1 MKGDCLYICW
11 VPANVLMTKE
21 LTTTTNP
28 LVVQH
33 NAMVNA
39 GFTMSAL
46 EMRCFLAMISRIGRE
61 DTALPVCRIPV
72 RELCPDSTSKNVYT
86 EVRAMTEKMASRF
99 LLLEVLG
106 PNGERLKEPDI
117 KNRPLMGAIDYLKR
131 EGVVEAVFN
140 EHLKPYLLELKNNFT
155 KAQLSQV
162 LKIKR
167 PASHRIYW
175 LLREYAAFGKRTVS
189 VSELRHVLGLKD
201 EYADRFDHFRTRVLD
216 PAQEELAQT
225 DLPFTYE
232 LLKQGR
238 VITEIRFLFTPTS
251 AVLPELIPPTEPWA
265 VALLAAGVAAKSLE
279 MVREK
284 LTAEAY
290 DEGYIHFVLQSVQTQ
305 VDSGKVK
312 KLSGAVF
319 KALADGYLL
328 PAYQKT
334 KLAPAKPK
342 TRPSQALSSQRRR
355 LLGEL
360 EDARN
365 SLSFFQTSLL
375 YTDETRPSLVAQV
388 KGKIAELEQQMQ
400 QLGA

>member
-1 MKGDCLYICW
+1 M
-11 VPANVLMTKE
+11 AKE
-21 LTTTTNP
+21 LIATTNP

-46 EMRCFLAMISRIGRE
+46 EMRCFLAMISRISRE

-72 RELCPDSTSKNVYT
+72 RELCADSNSKNVYT

-106 PNGERLKEPDI
+106 PNGERMKEPDI

-155 KAQLSQV
+155 KAQLSQL

-175 LLREYAAFGKRTVS
+175 LLREYVAFGKRIIS

-201 EYADRFDHFRTRVLD
+201 EYIDRFDHFRARVLD

-232 LLKQGR
+232 LIKQGR
-238 VITEIRFLFTPTS
+238 VITEIRFLFPSTG
-251 AVLPELIPPTEPWA
+251 ALLPEILPPSESWA
-265 VALLAAGVAAKSLE
+265 ASLLAAGVANKSLDT
-279 MVREK
+279 VREK
-284 LTAEAY
+284 LIAEIY
-290 DEGYIHFVLQSVQTQ
+290 DEGYIYFVLQTVRTQ
-305 VDSGKVK
+305 ADAGKVK
-312 KLSGAVF
+312 KPAGAIF
-319 KALADGYLL
+319 KALVDGYLL

-334 KLAPAKPK
+334 KLTPVAPSKPK
-342 TRPSQALSSQRRR
+342 TRTSQALASQRRR
-355 LLGEL
+355 LQSEL

-375 YTDETRPSLVAQV
+375 YTDDTRPALVAQV
-388 KGKIAELEQQMQ
+388 KTKITELEQQL
-400 QLGA
+400 QLLES

>member
-1 MKGDCLYICW
+1 M
-11 VPANVLMTKE
+11 AKE
-21 LTTTTNP
+21 IIATTNP

-72 RELCPDSTSKNVYT
+72 RELCADSNSKNVYT

-106 PNGERLKEPDI
+106 PNGERMKEPDI

-175 LLREYAAFGKRTVS
+175 LLREYVAFGKRTIS

-201 EYADRFDHFRTRVLD
+201 EYVDRFDHFRARVLD

-232 LLKQGR
+232 LIKQGR
-238 VITEIRFLFTPTS
+238 VITEIRFLFPSTG
-251 AVLPELIPPTEPWA
+251 AALPEILPPSEDWA
-265 VALLAAGVAAKSLE
+265 SSLLAAGVASKSLE
-279 MVREK
+279 TVREK
-284 LTAEAY
+284 LVAEAY
-290 DEGYIHFVLQSVQTQ
+290 DEGYIYFVLQTVRTQ
-305 VDSGKVK
+305 ADSGKVK
-312 KLSGAVF
+312 KPAGAIF
-319 KALADGYLL
+319 KALVDGYLL

-334 KLAPAKPK
+334 KLTPPTPAKPK
-342 TRPSQALSSQRRR
+342 TKTSQATSSQRRR
-355 LLGEL
+355 LQSEL
-360 EDARN
+360 EDAHN

-375 YTDETRPSLVAQV
+375 YTDDTRPALVAQV
-388 KGKIAELEQQMQ
+388 KSKITELEQQL
-400 QLGA
+400 QLLEV

>member
-1 MKGDCLYICW
+1 
-11 VPANVLMTKE
+11 MTKE
-21 LTTTTNP
+21 IIATTNP

-72 RELCPDSTSKNVYT
+72 RELCADSNSKNVYT

-106 PNGERLKEPDI
+106 PNGERMKEPDI

-175 LLREYAAFGKRTVS
+175 LLREYVAFGKRTIS
-189 VSELRHVLGLKD
+189 VGELRHVLGLKD
-201 EYADRFDHFRTRVLD
+201 EYIDRFDHFRARVLD

-232 LLKQGR
+232 LIKQGR
-238 VITEIRFLFTPTS
+238 VITEIRFLFPSTNAP
-251 AVLPELIPPTEPWA
+251 LPEILPPSEDWTA
-265 VALLAAGVAAKSLE
+265 ALLAAGVVNKSLE
-279 MVREK
+279 TVREK
-284 LTAEAY
+284 LVAEAY
-290 DEGYIHFVLQSVQTQ
+290 DEGYVHFVIQTVRTQ
-305 VDSGKVK
+305 ADSGKVK
-312 KLSGAVF
+312 KPAGAIF
-319 KALADGYLL
+319 KALVDGYLL

-334 KLAPAKPK
+334 KLTPAKPK
-342 TRPSQALSSQRRR
+342 TRINQAISSQRRR
-355 LLGEL
+355 LQSEL
-360 EDARN
+360 EDAQN

-375 YTDETRPSLVAQV
+375 YTDDTRPALVAQV
-388 KGKIAELEQQMQ
+388 KSKITELEQQL
-400 QLGA
+400 QLLEA

>member
-1 MKGDCLYICW
+1 
-11 VPANVLMTKE
+11 MTKE
-21 LTTTTNP
+21 LITTTNP

-72 RELCPDSTSKNVYT
+72 RELCADSSSKNVYT

-201 EYADRFDHFRTRVLD
+201 EYVDRFDHFRARVLD

-232 LLKQGR
+232 LIKQGR
-238 VITEIRFLFTPTS
+238 VITEIRFLFAPTS
-251 AVLPELIPPTEPWA
+251 PALPELLLPTETWA
-265 VALLAAGVAAKSLE
+265 TALLAAGVAAKSLE
-279 MVREK
+279 TVREK
-284 LTAEAY
+284 LADGIY
-290 DEGYIHFVLQSVQTQ
+290 DEGYVHFVLQTVQNQ
-305 VDSGKVK
+305 VDAGKVK
-312 KLSGAVF
+312 KPAGAIF
-319 KALADGYLL
+319 KALVDGYLV
-328 PAYQKT
+328 PAYQKAQLT
-334 KLAPAKPK
+334 PAKPK
-342 TRPSQALSSQRRR
+342 ARGKLNQALSSQRKK
-355 LLGEL
+355 LLSEL

-365 SLSFFQTSLL
+365 SLLFFQTSLL
-375 YTDETRPSLVAQV
+375 YTDETRPVFVAQV
-388 KGKIAELEQQMQ
+388 KDKIAELEQQLQ
-400 QLGA
+400 QLEA

>member
-1 MKGDCLYICW
+1 
-11 VPANVLMTKE
+11 MTHD
-21 LTTTTNP
+21 LLPPSTNP

-46 EMRCFLAMISRIGRE
+46 EMRCFLAMISRIGRD

-72 RELCPDSTSKNVYT
+72 RELCGESASKNVYT

-140 EHLKPYLLELKNNFT
+140 EHLRPYLLELKNNFT

-162 LKIKR
+162 LKLKR

-189 VSELRHVLGLKD
+189 LGELRHVLGLKD

-216 PAQEELAQT
+216 PAQEELAHT

-238 VITEIRFLFTPTS
+238 VITEIRFLFAPTT
-251 AVLPELIPPTEPWA
+251 AALPELLPPPEPWA
-265 VALLAAGVAAKSLE
+265 TALLATGVAQASLE
-279 MVREK
+279 AVRAQ
-284 LTAEAY
+284 LAVGAY
-290 DEGYIHFVLQSVQTQ
+290 DEGYVHYVLEAVQKQ
-305 VDSGKVK
+305 VESGKIK
-312 KLSGAVF
+312 KPAGAIF
-319 KALADGYLL
+319 KALQDGYLL
-328 PAYQKT
+328 PAYRKAQE
-334 KLAPAKPK
+334 APA
-342 TRPSQALSSQRRR
+342 RPARGRTGPALGSRRKK
-355 LLGEL
+355 LLTEL

-365 SLSFFQTSLL
+365 SLAFFQTSLL
-375 YTDETRPSLVAQV
+375 YTDDTRPGFVAQV
-388 KGKIAELEQQMQ
+388 RAKIAELEQQLG
-400 QLGA
+400 QLRA

>member
-1 MKGDCLYICW
+1 MS
-11 VPANVLMTKE
+11 KE
-21 LTTTTNP
+21 LVPTNNP

-46 EMRCFLAMISRIGRE
+46 EMRCFVAMISRIGRE

-72 RELCPDSTSKNVYT
+72 RELCPDSNSKNVYT

-106 PNGERLKEPDI
+106 PDGQRLKEPDI
-117 KNRPLMGAIDYLKR
+117 KNRPLMGAIDYLRR

-162 LKIKR
+162 LKLKR

-175 LLREYAAFGKRTVS
+175 LLREYAPFGKRTVS

-216 PAQEELAQT
+216 PAQEELANT

-238 VITEIRFLFTPTS
+238 VITEIRFLFAPAGT
-251 AVLPELIPPTEPWA
+251 ALPELPPPTETWA
-265 VALLAAGVAAKSLE
+265 EALLTAGVAAKSLE
-279 MVREK
+279 TVREK
-284 LTAEAY
+284 LANGSY
-290 DEGYIHFVLQSVQTQ
+290 DEGYVQFVLQTVQAQAET
-305 VDSGKVK
+305 GKVK
-312 KLSGAVF
+312 KPAGAIF

-328 PAYQKT
+328 PTYQKT
-334 KLAPAKPK
+334 QQVVTKPK
-342 TRPSQALSSQRRR
+342 AKSNAALTSRRKK
-355 LLGEL
+355 LLSEL

-365 SLSFFQTSLL
+365 SLNFFQTSLL
-375 YTDETRPSLVAQV
+375 YTDETRPPLIAQV
-388 KGKIAELEQQMQ
+388 RTKITELEQQLT

>member
-1 MKGDCLYICW
+1 
-11 VPANVLMTKE
+11 MTKE
-21 LTTTTNP
+21 LIATTNP

-72 RELCPDSTSKNVYT
+72 RELCADSNSKNVYT

-175 LLREYAAFGKRTVS
+175 LLREYAAFGKRTIS

-201 EYADRFDHFRTRVLD
+201 EYIDRFDHFRARVLD

-232 LLKQGR
+232 LIKQGR
-238 VITEIRFLFTPTS
+238 IITEIRFIFPSTNSTN
-251 AVLPELIPPTEPWA
+251 AALPEILPPSEDWA
-265 VALLAAGVAAKSLE
+265 ASLLAAGVANKSLE
-279 MVREK
+279 IVREK
-284 LTAEAY
+284 LVAETY
-290 DEGYIHFVLQSVQTQ
+290 DEGYIYFVLQTVRTQ
-305 VDSGKVK
+305 ADAGKVK
-312 KLSGAVF
+312 KPAGAIF
-319 KALADGYLL
+319 KALVDGYLL

-334 KLAPAKPK
+334 KLTPVMPSKTK
-342 TRPSQALSSQRRR
+342 TRTSQALTSQRRR
-355 LLGEL
+355 LQSEL

-375 YTDETRPSLVAQV
+375 YTDDTRPALVAQV
-388 KGKIAELEQQMQ
+388 KSKIAELEQQL
-400 QLGA
+400 QLLES

>member
-1 MKGDCLYICW
+1 
-11 VPANVLMTKE
+11 MTKE
-21 LTTTTNP
+21 LIATTNP

-72 RELCPDSTSKNVYT
+72 RELCADSNSKNVYT

-106 PNGERLKEPDI
+106 PNGERMKEPDI

-175 LLREYAAFGKRTVS
+175 LLREYVAFGKRTIS

-201 EYADRFDHFRTRVLD
+201 EYIDRFDHFRTRVLD

-232 LLKQGR
+232 LIKQGR
-238 VITEIRFLFTPTS
+238 VITEIRFLFPSTG
-251 AVLPELIPPTEPWA
+251 AALPEILPPSEGWA
-265 VALLAAGVAAKSLE
+265 TSLLAAGVASKSIE
-279 MVREK
+279 TVREK
-284 LTAEAY
+284 LVAEAY
-290 DEGYIHFVLQSVQTQ
+290 DEGYVYFVLQTVRTQ
-305 VDSGKVK
+305 ADAGKVK
-312 KLSGAVF
+312 KPAGAIF
-319 KALADGYLL
+319 KALIDGYLL

-334 KLAPAKPK
+334 KLTPMTPAKPK
-342 TRPSQALSSQRRR
+342 NRTSQTLASQRRR
-355 LLGEL
+355 LQIEL

-375 YTDETRPSLVAQV
+375 YTDDTRPALVAQV
-388 KGKIAELEQQMQ
+388 KSKITELEH
-400 QLGA
+400 QLQLLAA

>member
-1 MKGDCLYICW
+1 
-11 VPANVLMTKE
+11 MTKE
-21 LTTTTNP
+21 LLPPTNP

-46 EMRCFLAMISRIGRE
+46 EMRCFLAMISRIGRD

-72 RELCPDSTSKNVYT
+72 RELCGESSSKNVYT
-86 EVRAMTEKMASRF
+86 EVRAMTERMASRF

-140 EHLKPYLLELKNNFT
+140 EHLRPYLLELKNNFT
-155 KAQLSQV
+155 KAQLSQL
-162 LKIKR
+162 LKLKR

-189 VSELRHVLGLKD
+189 LGELRHVLGLRD

-216 PAQEELAQT
+216 PAQEELAHT

-238 VITEIRFLFTPTS
+238 VITEIRFHFAPS
-251 AVLPELIPPTEPWA
+251 GAVLPELLPPPEAWA
-265 VALLAAGVAAKSLE
+265 AALLAAGVAPASLE
-279 MVREK
+279 TVRAQ
-284 LTAEAY
+284 LAAGSY
-290 DEGYIHFVLQSVQTQ
+290 DEGYVHYVVEAVQKQ
-305 VDSGKVK
+305 VESGKIK
-312 KLSGAVF
+312 KPAGAVF
-319 KALADGYLL
+319 KALQDGYLL
-328 PAYQKT
+328 PAYRQAQ
-334 KLAPAKPK
+334 LAPARPK
-342 TRPSQALSSQRRR
+342 VRAGQGLASQRKK
-355 LLGEL
+355 LLAEL

-365 SLSFFQTSLL
+365 SLAFFQTSLL
-375 YTDETRPSLVAQV
+375 YTDDTRPGFVAQV
-388 KGKIAELEQQMQ
+388 TAKIAELEQRLH

>member
-1 MKGDCLYICW
+1 
-11 VPANVLMTKE
+11 
-21 LTTTTNP
+21 
-28 LVVQH
+28 
-33 NAMVNA
+33 
-39 GFTMSAL
+39 MSAL

-72 RELCPDSTSKNVYT
+72 RELCPDSSSKNVYT

-238 VITEIRFLFTPTS
+238 VITEIRFLFASTG
-251 AVLPELIPPTEPWA
+251 AALPELVTPTESWA
-265 VALLAAGVAAKSLE
+265 TALLAAGVAAKSLE
-279 MVREK
+279 VVREK
-284 LTAEAY
+284 LTAGAY
-290 DEGYIHFVLQSVQTQ
+290 DEGYIHFVLQSVQVQ

-312 KLSGAVF
+312 KLAGAVF
-319 KALADGYLL
+319 KALVDGYLL

-334 KLAPAKPK
+334 KLIPAKPK
-342 TRPSQALSSQRRR
+342 ARPSQALSSQRRR
-355 LLGEL
+355 LQSEL

-375 YTDETRPSLVAQV
+375 YTDETRPPLIAQV
-388 KGKIAELEQQMQ
+388 KSKIVELEQQLQ
-400 QLGA
+400 RLEA

>member
-1 MKGDCLYICW
+1 
-11 VPANVLMTKE
+11 MTKE
-21 LTTTTNP
+21 IIATTNP

-61 DTALPVCRIPV
+61 DKALPVCRIPV
-72 RELCPDSTSKNVYT
+72 RELCADSNSKNVYT

-106 PNGERLKEPDI
+106 PNGERMKEPDI

-175 LLREYAAFGKRTVS
+175 LLREYVAFGKRTIS

-201 EYADRFDHFRTRVLD
+201 EYIDRFDHFRARVLD

-232 LLKQGR
+232 LIKQGR
-238 VITEIRFLFTPTS
+238 VITEIRFLFPSTNAP
-251 AVLPELIPPTEPWA
+251 LPEILPPSEHWA
-265 VALLAAGVAAKSLE
+265 AALLAAGVVNKSLE
-279 MVREK
+279 TVREK
-284 LTAEAY
+284 LVAEAY
-290 DEGYIHFVLQSVQTQ
+290 DEGYVHFVIQTVRTQ
-305 VDSGKVK
+305 ADSGKVK
-312 KLSGAVF
+312 KPAGAIF
-319 KALADGYLL
+319 KALVDGYLL

-334 KLAPAKPK
+334 KLTPAKPK
-342 TRPSQALSSQRRR
+342 TRISQAISSQRRR
-355 LLGEL
+355 LQSEL
-360 EDARN
+360 EDAHN

-375 YTDETRPSLVAQV
+375 YTDDTRPGLVAQV
-388 KGKIAELEQQMQ
+388 KSKITELEQQL
-400 QLGA
+400 QLLEA

>member
-1 MKGDCLYICW
+1 
-11 VPANVLMTKE
+11 MTKD

-72 RELCPDSTSKNVYT
+72 RELCADSNSKNVYT

-232 LLKQGR
+232 LIKQGR
-238 VITEIRFLFTPTS
+238 VITEIRFLFAPTTT
-251 AVLPELIPPTEPWA
+251 VIPELLPPPEIWA
-265 VALLAAGVAAKSLE
+265 TALLAAGVAAKSLDT
-279 MVREK
+279 VREK
-284 LTAEAY
+284 IAAGTY
-290 DEGYIHFVLQSVQTQ
+290 DEGYVHFVLQTVQTQ
-305 VDSGKVK
+305 AEAGKIK
-312 KLSGAVF
+312 KPAGAMY
-319 KALADGYLL
+319 KALADCYLL
-328 PAYQKT
+328 PAYQKAKVT
-334 KLAPAKPK
+334 SSKPK
-342 TRPSQALSSQRRR
+342 ARPSQALNSQRKK
-355 LLGEL
+355 LQGEL
-360 EDARN
+360 DDARN
-365 SLSFFQTSLL
+365 SLVFFQTSLL
-375 YTDETRPSLVAQV
+375 YTDDTRPAYVAQV
-388 KGKIAELEQQMQ
+388 KSKIAELEQQ
-400 QLGA
+400 LGKLDA

>member
-1 MKGDCLYICW
+1 
-11 VPANVLMTKE
+11 MTKE
-21 LTTTTNP
+21 LIATTNP

-72 RELCPDSTSKNVYT
+72 RELCADSNSKNVYT

-106 PNGERLKEPDI
+106 PNGERMKEPDI

-175 LLREYAAFGKRTVS
+175 LLREYVAFGKRTIS

-201 EYADRFDHFRTRVLD
+201 EYIDRFDHFRTRVLD

-232 LLKQGR
+232 LIKQGR
-238 VITEIRFLFTPTS
+238 VITEIRFLFPSTG
-251 AVLPELIPPTEPWA
+251 AALPEILLPSEDWA
-265 VALLAAGVAAKSLE
+265 TSLLAAGVASKSIE
-279 MVREK
+279 TVREK
-284 LTAEAY
+284 LVAEAY
-290 DEGYIHFVLQSVQTQ
+290 DEGYVYFVLQTVRAQA
-305 VDSGKVK
+305 DAGKVK
-312 KLSGAVF
+312 KPAGAIF
-319 KALADGYLL
+319 KALIDGYLL

-334 KLAPAKPK
+334 KLTPMMPAKSK
-342 TRPSQALSSQRRR
+342 NRTSQAIASQRRR
-355 LLGEL
+355 LQSDL

-375 YTDETRPSLVAQV
+375 YTDDTRPALVAQV
-388 KGKIAELEQQMQ
+388 KSKITELEQQL
-400 QLGA
+400 QLLAA